1 MEIVFECG
9 GVTGHRLFEDLRLFA
24 FVQHFGEQPEVV
36 PLGFR
41 VFGQGEEM
49 AADQQW
55 LITLA
60 FGQLEVAA
68 MTFEGAFGQMLAALA
83 VDEAARVIVV
93 FEVGQGV
100 ATVFAFQ
107 GQARFFE
114 VVVATGG
121 AAGAGFQA
129 QVEALDNRV
138 AGDHAGVLL
147 IGHRGQFR
155 EHRLVIAENELVRV
169 GAVLEVEVNA
179 FFLAQAL
186 DEVQIRLVVLHAVD
200 AFRID
205 RTGLEFVGVA
215 LDAVLFQHHAD
226 DFRHAEVLEDALV
239 DAVREVSQLR
249 AQRHRIT
256 GQAFARVTLRGA
268 VDLAMD
274 AAAVRRQLQEGHYSS
289 MIRGAWVDSYLQTQ
303 ELLGLKEGQ
312 GVSSEDE
319 ADYKAFEARLQ
330 EQMANYRKTMATDE
344 DRSEFALFEKYH
356 DTYMQIQDAV
366 LDLHKR
372 NLEADAIKL
381 FNEKLTPAWYTGR
394 MKLNDIIGENKV
406 VADTAMANIDD
417 AVATAKVSMVISLL
431 VAVLA
436 AGLCGLLLMR
446 AIMAP
451 MNRIV
456 TILDIMRTG
465 DLSSRLN
472 LDRKDEF
479 GAVETGFNDMMTELT
494 SLVSQAQR
502 SSVQVTTSVTEI
514 AATSKQQQATAT
526 ETAATTTEI
535 GATSRE
541 IAATSRDLVRTMTEV
556 STAADQASVLAGSG
570 QQGLAR
576 MEDTMHSVMGAADLV
591 NAKLAILN
599 EKAGNINQVVVTI
612 VKVADQ
618 TNLLSLNAA
627 IEAEKAGEYGRG
639 FAVVAT
645 EVRRLADQT
654 AVATYDIEQMVRE
667 IQSAVS
673 AGVMGM
679 DKFSEEVR
687 RGMSEVQQV
696 GEQLSQIIHQVQAL
710 APRVL
715 MVNEGMQAQ
724 ATGAEQINHALVQLG
739 DASSQTVE
747 SLRQASFAID
757 ELSQVAVGLRSGVSR
772 FKV

>member
-1 MEIVFECG
+1 MKNW
-9 GVTGHRLFEDLRLFA
+9 TLRQRILASFA
-24 FVQHFGEQPEVV
+24 VII
-36 PLGFR
+36 
-41 VFGQGEEM
+41 
-49 AADQQW
+49 A
-55 LITLA
+55 I
-60 FGQLEVAA
+60 
-68 MTFEGAFGQMLAALA
+68 MLLM
-83 VDEAARVIVV
+83 
-93 FEVGQGV
+93 
-100 ATVFAFQ
+100 
-107 GQARFFE
+107 
-114 VVVATGG
+114 VVVSYSRLLKI
-121 AAGAGFQA
+121 
-129 QVEALDNRV
+129 EASENSVRDD
-138 AGDHAGVLL
+138 AIPGVY
-147 IGHRGQFR
+147 
-155 EHRLVIAENELVRV
+155 
-169 GAVLEVEVNA
+169 
-179 FFLAQAL
+179 
-186 DEVQIRLVVLHAVD
+186 
-200 AFRID
+200 
-205 RTGLEFVGVA
+205 
-215 LDAVLFQHHAD
+215 
-226 DFRHAEVLEDALV
+226 
-239 DAVREVSQLR
+239 
-249 AQRHRIT
+249 
-256 GQAFARVTLRGA
+256 
-268 VDLAMD
+268 
-274 AAAVRRQLQEGHYSS
+274 YSS

-312 GVSSEDE
+312 GVSSEDA
-319 ADYKAFEARLQ
+319 ADYKSFEVRLQ

-344 DRSEFALFEKYH
+344 DRTEFAAFEKYH
-356 DTYMQIQDAV
+356 DAYMQIQDQV

-372 NLEADAIKL
+372 NLEAEAVKL
-381 FNEKLTPAWYTGR
+381 FTEKLTPAWYTGR
-394 MKLNDIIGENKV
+394 MKLNDIIGENKR
-406 VADTAMANIDD
+406 VADQAMANIDE
-417 AVATAKVSMVISLL
+417 AVAAAKVSMFVSLL

-436 AGLCGLLLMR
+436 AGACGLLLMR

-456 TILDIMRTG
+456 KILEIMRTG

-687 RGMSEVQQV
+687 RGMAEVQQV

>member
-1 MEIVFECG
+1 MKNW
-9 GVTGHRLFEDLRLFA
+9 TLRQRILASFA
-24 FVQHFGEQPEVV
+24 VII
-36 PLGFR
+36 
-41 VFGQGEEM
+41 
-49 AADQQW
+49 A
-55 LITLA
+55 I
-60 FGQLEVAA
+60 
-68 MTFEGAFGQMLAALA
+68 MLLM
-83 VDEAARVIVV
+83 
-93 FEVGQGV
+93 
-100 ATVFAFQ
+100 
-107 GQARFFE
+107 
-114 VVVATGG
+114 VVVSYSRLLKI
-121 AAGAGFQA
+121 
-129 QVEALDNRV
+129 EASENSVRDD
-138 AGDHAGVLL
+138 AIPGVY
-147 IGHRGQFR
+147 
-155 EHRLVIAENELVRV
+155 
-169 GAVLEVEVNA
+169 
-179 FFLAQAL
+179 
-186 DEVQIRLVVLHAVD
+186 
-200 AFRID
+200 
-205 RTGLEFVGVA
+205 
-215 LDAVLFQHHAD
+215 
-226 DFRHAEVLEDALV
+226 
-239 DAVREVSQLR
+239 
-249 AQRHRIT
+249 
-256 GQAFARVTLRGA
+256 
-268 VDLAMD
+268 
-274 AAAVRRQLQEGHYSS
+274 YSS

-312 GVSSEDE
+312 GISSEDA
-319 ADYKAFEARLQ
+319 ADYKAFESRLQ
-330 EQMANYRKTMATDE
+330 EQMANYRGTVVTDE
-344 DRSEFALFEKYH
+344 DKLEFAAFEKYH
-356 DTYMQIQDAV
+356 DAYLKIQDAV

-372 NLEADAIKL
+372 NLEADAVKL
-381 FNEKLTPAWYTGR
+381 FHEQLTPTWYSGR
-394 MKLNDIIGENKV
+394 MKLNDIIGENKK
-406 VADTAMANIDD
+406 VADKAMANIDE
-417 AVATAKVSMVISLL
+417 AVTAAKVSMFVSLL

-436 AGLCGLLLMR
+436 AGFCGLLLMR

-456 TILDIMRTG
+456 QILDIMRTG

-687 RGMSEVQQV
+687 RGMAEVQQV

>member
-1 MEIVFECG
+1 MKNW
-9 GVTGHRLFEDLRLFA
+9 TLRQRILASFA
-24 FVQHFGEQPEVV
+24 
-36 PLGFR
+36 
-41 VFGQGEEM
+41 
-49 AADQQW
+49 
-55 LITLA
+55 
-60 FGQLEVAA
+60 
-68 MTFEGAFGQMLAALA
+68 
-83 VDEAARVIVV
+83 VI
-93 FEVGQGV
+93 
-100 ATVFAFQ
+100 
-107 GQARFFE
+107 
-114 VVVATGG
+114 
-121 AAGAGFQA
+121 
-129 QVEALDNRV
+129 
-138 AGDHAGVLL
+138 
-147 IGHRGQFR
+147 
-155 EHRLVIAENELVRV
+155 IAIM
-169 GAVLEVEVNA
+169 
-179 FFLAQAL
+179 FLM
-186 DEVQIRLVVLHAVD
+186 VVLSYSRLLKIEASENSVRDD
-200 AFRID
+200 AIP
-205 RTGLEFVGVA
+205 GVY
-215 LDAVLFQHHAD
+215 
-226 DFRHAEVLEDALV
+226 
-239 DAVREVSQLR
+239 
-249 AQRHRIT
+249 
-256 GQAFARVTLRGA
+256 
-268 VDLAMD
+268 
-274 AAAVRRQLQEGHYSS
+274 YSS

-303 ELLGLKEGQ
+303 ELLGLKEGE
-312 GVSSEDE
+312 GISSEDA
-319 ADYKAFEARLQ
+319 ADYKAFENRLQ
-330 EQMANYRKTMATDE
+330 EQMANYRKTMATE
-344 DRSEFALFEKYH
+344 QDRTEFAAFEKYH
-356 DTYMQIQDAV
+356 DAYMQIQDQV
-366 LDLHKR
+366 LDLHGR
-372 NLEADAIKL
+372 NLEADALKL
-381 FNEKLTPAWYTGR
+381 FNEKLTPAWYGGR
-394 MKLNDIIGENKV
+394 MKLNEIIGWNKK
-406 VADTAMANIDD
+406 VADQAMANIDD
-417 AVATAKVSMVISLL
+417 AVAAAKVSMLISLL

-436 AGLCGLLLMR
+436 AGACGLLLMR

-456 TILDIMRTG
+456 KILEIMRTG
-465 DLSSRLN
+465 HLSGRLN

-494 SLVSQAQR
+494 ALVSQAQR

-541 IAATSRDLVRTMTEV
+541 IAATSRDLVRTMNEV
-556 STAADQASVLAGSG
+556 STAADQASVAAGSG

-627 IEAEKAGEYGRG
+627 IEAEKACEYGRG

>member
-1 MEIVFECG
+1 MKNW
-9 GVTGHRLFEDLRLFA
+9 TLRQRILASFA
-24 FVQHFGEQPEVV
+24 VI
-36 PLGFR
+36 
-41 VFGQGEEM
+41 
-49 AADQQW
+49 
-55 LITLA
+55 ITI
-60 FGQLEVAA
+60 
-68 MTFEGAFGQMLAALA
+68 MLLM
-83 VDEAARVIVV
+83 
-93 FEVGQGV
+93 
-100 ATVFAFQ
+100 
-107 GQARFFE
+107 
-114 VVVATGG
+114 VVVS
-121 AAGAGFQA
+121 F
-129 QVEALDNRV
+129 NR
-138 AGDHAGVLL
+138 L
-147 IGHRGQFR
+147 
-155 EHRLVIAENELVRV
+155 LVIENS
-169 GAVLEVEVNA
+169 G
-179 FFLAQAL
+179 
-186 DEVQIRLVVLHAVD
+186 DEVR
-200 AFRID
+200 
-205 RTGLEFVGVA
+205 
-215 LDAVLFQHHAD
+215 LDALPGVY
-226 DFRHAEVLEDALV
+226 
-239 DAVREVSQLR
+239 
-249 AQRHRIT
+249 
-256 GQAFARVTLRGA
+256 
-268 VDLAMD
+268 
-274 AAAVRRQLQEGHYSS
+274 YSS
-289 MIRGAWVDSYLQTQ
+289 TVRGAWVESYLRTQ
-303 ELLGLKEGQ
+303 QLLAEGAGRSLSSAEEDQYKEFEDRLQAQIVNYQKGIFEESDRNDFAQFLQVRERYGLVLNGILAAYQGDNFSLAQRIFAEQLTPLWFEGRKVLNALGTKNKGNADRSSDNIQ
-312 GVSSEDE
+312 AAVSS
-319 ADYKAFEARLQ
+319 
-330 EQMANYRKTMATDE
+330 
-344 DRSEFALFEKYH
+344 
-356 DTYMQIQDAV
+356 
-366 LDLHKR
+366 
-372 NLEADAIKL
+372 
-381 FNEKLTPAWYTGR
+381 
-394 MKLNDIIGENKV
+394 
-406 VADTAMANIDD
+406 
-417 AVATAKVSMVISLL
+417 AKITLGISLL
-431 VAVLA
+431 VAVIVA
-436 AGLCGLLLMR
+436 AGSGLLLMR
-446 AIMAP
+446 SIMAP

-456 TILDIMRTG
+456 SILETMRTG

-472 LDRKDEF
+472 LDRNDEF
-479 GAVETGFNDMMTELT
+479 GSVQTGFNDMITELAA
-494 SLVSQAQR
+494 LVSQAQR

-556 STAADQASVLAGSG
+556 TSAADQASILAGSG

-591 NAKLAILN
+591 NSKLAILN

-687 RGMSEVQQV
+687 RGMFEVTQV

-724 ATGAEQINHALVQLG
+724 ATGAEQINQALVQLG

>member
-1 MEIVFECG
+1 MKNW
-9 GVTGHRLFEDLRLFA
+9 TLRQRILASFA
-24 FVQHFGEQPEVV
+24 VII
-36 PLGFR
+36 
-41 VFGQGEEM
+41 
-49 AADQQW
+49 A
-55 LITLA
+55 I
-60 FGQLEVAA
+60 
-68 MTFEGAFGQMLAALA
+68 MLLM
-83 VDEAARVIVV
+83 
-93 FEVGQGV
+93 
-100 ATVFAFQ
+100 
-107 GQARFFE
+107 
-114 VVVATGG
+114 VVVSYSRLLKI
-121 AAGAGFQA
+121 
-129 QVEALDNRV
+129 EASENSVRDD
-138 AGDHAGVLL
+138 AIPGVY
-147 IGHRGQFR
+147 
-155 EHRLVIAENELVRV
+155 
-169 GAVLEVEVNA
+169 
-179 FFLAQAL
+179 
-186 DEVQIRLVVLHAVD
+186 
-200 AFRID
+200 
-205 RTGLEFVGVA
+205 
-215 LDAVLFQHHAD
+215 
-226 DFRHAEVLEDALV
+226 
-239 DAVREVSQLR
+239 
-249 AQRHRIT
+249 
-256 GQAFARVTLRGA
+256 
-268 VDLAMD
+268 
-274 AAAVRRQLQEGHYSS
+274 YSS

-303 ELLGLKEGQ
+303 ELLGLKQGEGI
-312 GVSSEDE
+312 STEDA
-319 ADYKAFEARLQ
+319 ADYKAFETRLQ
-330 EQMANYRKTMATDE
+330 EQMANYRSTMATDE
-344 DRSEFALFEKYH
+344 DRNEFAAFEKYH
-356 DTYMQIQDAV
+356 DAYMQIQNSV

-372 NLEADAIKL
+372 NLEADAVKL
-381 FNEKLTPAWYTGR
+381 FNEKLTPTWYSGR
-394 MKLNDIIGENKV
+394 MKLNDIIGENKK
-406 VADTAMANIDD
+406 VADQAMANIDE
-417 AVATAKVSMVISLL
+417 AVSAAKVSMFISLL
-431 VAVLA
+431 IAVLA

-456 TILDIMRTG
+456 QILEIMRTG

-479 GAVETGFNDMMTELT
+479 GAVETGFNDMMAELT

-687 RGMSEVQQV
+687 RGMAEVQQV

>member
-1 MEIVFECG
+1 VKNWTLRQRILASFAVIIAIMLLMV
-9 GVTGHRLFEDLRLFA
+9 VTSYSRLLKVEA
-24 FVQHFGEQPEVV
+24 
-36 PLGFR
+36 
-41 VFGQGEEM
+41 GEES
-49 AADQQW
+49 
-55 LITLA
+55 
-60 FGQLEVAA
+60 
-68 MTFEGAFGQMLAALA
+68 
-83 VDEAARVIVV
+83 
-93 FEVGQGV
+93 
-100 ATVFAFQ
+100 
-107 GQARFFE
+107 
-114 VVVATGG
+114 
-121 AAGAGFQA
+121 
-129 QVEALDNRV
+129 
-138 AGDHAGVLL
+138 
-147 IGHRGQFR
+147 
-155 EHRLVIAENELVRV
+155 
-169 GAVLEVEVNA
+169 
-179 FFLAQAL
+179 
-186 DEVQIRLVVLHAVD
+186 IR
-200 AFRID
+200 
-205 RTGLEFVGVA
+205 T
-215 LDAVLFQHHAD
+215 
-226 DFRHAEVLEDALV
+226 DALPGV
-239 DAVREVSQLR
+239 Y
-249 AQRHRIT
+249 
-256 GQAFARVTLRGA
+256 
-268 VDLAMD
+268 
-274 AAAVRRQLQEGHYSS
+274 YSS
-289 MIRGAWVDSYLQTQ
+289 MIRSVWVDSYIHTQ
-303 ELLGLKEGQ
+303 EILGLKQGQ
-312 GVSSEDE
+312 GVSAEDA
-319 ADYKAFEARLQ
+319 ADFKAFEQRLQ
-330 EQMANYRKTMATDE
+330 VEMGHYKETIHGRADQN
-344 DRSEFALFEKYH
+344 EFDAFEKLHQDYNR
-356 DTYMQIQDAV
+356 IQAAV
-366 LDLHKR
+366 LDLHQR
-372 NLEADAIKL
+372 NQEDEAIRL
-381 FNEKLTPAWYTGR
+381 FTEQLSPAWTAGR
-394 MKLNDIIGENKV
+394 MKLNDIIAENKT
-406 VADTAMANIDD
+406 VADAASNAIDD
-417 AVATAKVSMVISLL
+417 AVTAAKVSMGVSLL
-431 VAVLA
+431 IAVLV

-451 MNRIV
+451 MSRIV
-456 TILDIMRTG
+456 EILDVMRTG
-465 DLSSRLN
+465 DLSSRLD

-479 GAVETGFNDMMTELT
+479 GAVETGFNDMMSELT

>member
-1 MEIVFECG
+1 VKNW
-9 GVTGHRLFEDLRLFA
+9 TLRQRILASFA
-24 FVQHFGEQPEVV
+24 VII
-36 PLGFR
+36 
-41 VFGQGEEM
+41 
-49 AADQQW
+49 A
-55 LITLA
+55 I
-60 FGQLEVAA
+60 
-68 MTFEGAFGQMLAALA
+68 MLLM
-83 VDEAARVIVV
+83 
-93 FEVGQGV
+93 
-100 ATVFAFQ
+100 
-107 GQARFFE
+107 
-114 VVVATGG
+114 VVVSYSRLLKIEDS
-121 AAGAGFQA
+121 
-129 QVEALDNRV
+129 EAS
-138 AGDHAGVLL
+138 
-147 IGHRGQFR
+147 
-155 EHRLVIAENELVRV
+155 VR
-169 GAVLEVEVNA
+169 
-179 FFLAQAL
+179 
-186 DEVQIRLVVLHAVD
+186 
-200 AFRID
+200 
-205 RTGLEFVGVA
+205 
-215 LDAVLFQHHAD
+215 
-226 DFRHAEVLEDALV
+226 EDALPG
-239 DAVREVSQLR
+239 L
-249 AQRHRIT
+249 
-256 GQAFARVTLRGA
+256 F
-268 VDLAMD
+268 
-274 AAAVRRQLQEGHYSS
+274 YSS
-289 MIRGAWVDSYLQTQ
+289 MIRGAWSDSYLRIQSM
-303 ELLGLKEGQ
+303 LGLEEGR
-312 GVSSEDE
+312 GFNSKDASDFSAYAV
-319 ADYKAFEARLQ
+319 RLQ
-330 EQMANYRKTMATDE
+330 EQMDLYRQTITDDE
-344 DRSEFALFEKYH
+344 DKVEYAAFQKAHDEYH
-356 DTYMQIQDAV
+356 RILAAV
-366 LDLHKR
+366 IDLHKR
-372 NLEADAIKL
+372 NQDADATRM
-381 FNEKLTPAWYTGR
+381 FNEELTPTWTTGR
-394 MKLNDIIGENKV
+394 MKLNDILLHNKA
-406 VADTAMANIDD
+406 VADKDIAAIDD
-417 AVATAKVSMVISLL
+417 AVLSAKVIMGISLL
-431 VAVLA
+431 IAVLA

-456 TILDIMRTG
+456 QILEVMRTG
-465 DLSSRLN
+465 DLSRRLN

-494 SLVSQAQR
+494 ALVSQAQR

-556 STAADQASVLAGSG
+556 STAADQASVAAGSG

-576 MEDTMHSVMGAADLV
+576 MEETMHSVMGAADLV

>member
-1 MEIVFECG
+1 MKNW
-9 GVTGHRLFEDLRLFA
+9 TLRQRILASFA
-24 FVQHFGEQPEVV
+24 VII
-36 PLGFR
+36 
-41 VFGQGEEM
+41 
-49 AADQQW
+49 A
-55 LITLA
+55 I
-60 FGQLEVAA
+60 
-68 MTFEGAFGQMLAALA
+68 MLLM
-83 VDEAARVIVV
+83 
-93 FEVGQGV
+93 
-100 ATVFAFQ
+100 
-107 GQARFFE
+107 
-114 VVVATGG
+114 VVVSYSRLLKIETSENSVRDDAIP
-121 AAGAGFQA
+121 
-129 QVEALDNRV
+129 
-138 AGDHAGVLL
+138 GVY
-147 IGHRGQFR
+147 
-155 EHRLVIAENELVRV
+155 
-169 GAVLEVEVNA
+169 
-179 FFLAQAL
+179 
-186 DEVQIRLVVLHAVD
+186 
-200 AFRID
+200 
-205 RTGLEFVGVA
+205 
-215 LDAVLFQHHAD
+215 
-226 DFRHAEVLEDALV
+226 
-239 DAVREVSQLR
+239 
-249 AQRHRIT
+249 
-256 GQAFARVTLRGA
+256 
-268 VDLAMD
+268 
-274 AAAVRRQLQEGHYSS
+274 YSS
-289 MIRGAWVDSYLQTQ
+289 MIRSAWVDSYLHTQ

-312 GVSSEDE
+312 GFSSED
-319 ADYKAFEARLQ
+319 AANYKAFEARLQ
-330 EQMANYRKTMATDE
+330 EQMANYRKTMATEE
-344 DRSEFALFEKYH
+344 DRTEFAAFEKYH
-356 DTYMQIQDAV
+356 DAYLQIQNAV
-366 LDLHKR
+366 LDLRAR
-372 NLEADAIKL
+372 NLDADAVQM
-381 FNEKLTPAWYTGR
+381 FNDKLTPAWFAGR
-394 MKLNDIIGENKV
+394 MKLNDIIGENKA
-406 VADTAMANIDD
+406 VADQAMSNIDD
-417 AVATAKVSMVISLL
+417 AVAAAKVSMFISLV
-431 VAVLA
+431 VAVFA

-456 TILDIMRTG
+456 QILDTMRTG

-472 LDRKDEF
+472 LERKDEF

-494 SLVSQAQR
+494 ALVSQAQR

>member
-1 MEIVFECG
+1 MKNW
-9 GVTGHRLFEDLRLFA
+9 TLRQRILASFA
-24 FVQHFGEQPEVV
+24 VII
-36 PLGFR
+36 
-41 VFGQGEEM
+41 
-49 AADQQW
+49 A
-55 LITLA
+55 I
-60 FGQLEVAA
+60 
-68 MTFEGAFGQMLAALA
+68 MLLM
-83 VDEAARVIVV
+83 
-93 FEVGQGV
+93 
-100 ATVFAFQ
+100 
-107 GQARFFE
+107 
-114 VVVATGG
+114 VVASYS
-121 AAGAGFQA
+121 
-129 QVEALDNRV
+129 
-138 AGDHAGVLL
+138 
-147 IGHRGQFR
+147 
-155 EHRLVIAENELVRV
+155 RLVSIESSEETVR
-169 GAVLEVEVNA
+169 N
-179 FFLAQAL
+179 
-186 DEVQIRLVVLHAVD
+186 DSIP
-200 AFRID
+200 
-205 RTGLEFVGVA
+205 GVY
-215 LDAVLFQHHAD
+215 
-226 DFRHAEVLEDALV
+226 
-239 DAVREVSQLR
+239 
-249 AQRHRIT
+249 
-256 GQAFARVTLRGA
+256 
-268 VDLAMD
+268 
-274 AAAVRRQLQEGHYSS
+274 YSS
-289 MIRGAWVDSYLQTQ
+289 MVRSAWVDSYILTLQ
-303 ELLGLKEGQ
+303 LLGSASQRDLT
-312 GVSSEDE
+312 
-319 ADYKAFEARLQ
+319 A
-330 EQMANYRKTMATDE
+330 E
-344 DRSEFALFEKYH
+344 DRKLYASYEDRIVRELNNFRTTIFEDQDRVEFDEFERIHVQYSKALA
-356 DTYMQIQDAV
+356 DV
-366 LDLHKR
+366 LQLYEDGQTEQANAMLNEQLAPLWAAGRKQLNAIIDSNR
-372 NLEADAIKL
+372 TTADAATETI
-381 FNEKLTPAWYTGR
+381 
-394 MKLNDIIGENKV
+394 
-406 VADTAMANIDD
+406 AN
-417 AVATAKVSMVISLL
+417 AVTTAKASMIVSLVI
-431 VAVLA
+431 AVLA
-436 AGLCGLLLMR
+436 AALCGFLLMQ
-446 AIMAP
+446 AIMSP
-451 MNRIV
+451 MKRIV
-456 TILDIMRTG
+456 SILQVMRSG

-479 GAVETGFNDMMTELT
+479 GEVETGFNDMMTELT
-494 SLVSQAQR
+494 ALVSQAQR

-556 STAADQASVLAGSG
+556 TSAADQASILAGSG
-570 QQGLAR
+570 QQGLSR
-576 MEDTMHSVMGAADLV
+576 MEETMHSVMGAADLV

-687 RGMSEVQQV
+687 RGMAEVTQV

-724 ATGAEQINHALVQLG
+724 ATGAEQINLALVQLG

>member
-1 MEIVFECG
+1 MKNW
-9 GVTGHRLFEDLRLFA
+9 TLRQRILASFA
-24 FVQHFGEQPEVV
+24 VII
-36 PLGFR
+36 
-41 VFGQGEEM
+41 
-49 AADQQW
+49 A
-55 LITLA
+55 I
-60 FGQLEVAA
+60 
-68 MTFEGAFGQMLAALA
+68 MLLM
-83 VDEAARVIVV
+83 
-93 FEVGQGV
+93 
-100 ATVFAFQ
+100 
-107 GQARFFE
+107 
-114 VVVATGG
+114 VVVSYSRLLKI
-121 AAGAGFQA
+121 
-129 QVEALDNRV
+129 EAS
-138 AGDHAGVLL
+138 
-147 IGHRGQFR
+147 
-155 EHRLVIAENELVRV
+155 ESSVR
-169 GAVLEVEVNA
+169 
-179 FFLAQAL
+179 
-186 DEVQIRLVVLHAVD
+186 D
-200 AFRID
+200 
-205 RTGLEFVGVA
+205 
-215 LDAVLFQHHAD
+215 DAVPG
-226 DFRHAEVLEDALV
+226 VY
-239 DAVREVSQLR
+239 
-249 AQRHRIT
+249 
-256 GQAFARVTLRGA
+256 
-268 VDLAMD
+268 
-274 AAAVRRQLQEGHYSS
+274 YSS

-312 GVSSEDE
+312 GVSSEDA
-319 ADYKAFEARLQ
+319 ADYKSFEVRLQ

-344 DRSEFALFEKYH
+344 DRTEFAAFEKYH
-356 DTYMQIQDAV
+356 DAYMQIQDQV

-372 NLEADAIKL
+372 NLEAEAVKL
-381 FNEKLTPAWYTGR
+381 FTEKLTPAWYTGR
-394 MKLNDIIGENKV
+394 MKLNDIIGENKR
-406 VADTAMANIDD
+406 VADQAMANIDE
-417 AVATAKVSMVISLL
+417 AVAAAKVSMFVSLL

-436 AGLCGLLLMR
+436 AGACGLLLMR

-456 TILDIMRTG
+456 KILEIMRTG

-687 RGMSEVQQV
+687 RGMAEVQQV

>member
-1 MEIVFECG
+1 MRQRILASFAVIIAIMLLM
-9 GVTGHRLFEDLRLFA
+9 VVVSYSRLLKIEA
-24 FVQHFGEQPEVV
+24 GEQS
-36 PLGFR
+36 
-41 VFGQGEEM
+41 
-49 AADQQW
+49 
-55 LITLA
+55 
-60 FGQLEVAA
+60 
-68 MTFEGAFGQMLAALA
+68 
-83 VDEAARVIVV
+83 
-93 FEVGQGV
+93 
-100 ATVFAFQ
+100 
-107 GQARFFE
+107 
-114 VVVATGG
+114 
-121 AAGAGFQA
+121 
-129 QVEALDNRV
+129 
-138 AGDHAGVLL
+138 
-147 IGHRGQFR
+147 
-155 EHRLVIAENELVRV
+155 VR
-169 GAVLEVEVNA
+169 
-179 FFLAQAL
+179 Q
-186 DEVQIRLVVLHAVD
+186 
-200 AFRID
+200 
-205 RTGLEFVGVA
+205 
-215 LDAVLFQHHAD
+215 DAVPGVYF
-226 DFRHAEVLEDALV
+226 
-239 DAVREVSQLR
+239 
-249 AQRHRIT
+249 
-256 GQAFARVTLRGA
+256 
-268 VDLAMD
+268 
-274 AAAVRRQLQEGHYSS
+274 SS
-289 MIRGAWVDSYLQTQ
+289 MIRSAWVDSYLQTQ
-303 ELLGLKEGQ
+303 ELLGLKKGQ
-312 GVSSEDE
+312 GISAEDA
-319 ADYKAFEARLQ
+319 ADFKAFEARLA
-330 EQMANYRKTMATDE
+330 EQMGNYQSTVTTDE
-344 DRSEFALFEKYH
+344 DKAEFAVFKQDVVNYNK
-356 DTYMQIQDAV
+356 IQTQV
-366 LDLHKR
+366 LDLHQS
-372 NLEADAIKL
+372 NLDDAATKM
-381 FNEKLTPAWYTGR
+381 FNEQLTPAWIAGR
-394 MKLNDIIGENKV
+394 MKLNDIIRENKA
-406 VADTAMANIDD
+406 VADEAMNNIDD
-417 AVATAKVSMVISLL
+417 AVAAAKVSMAISLL

-456 TILDIMRTG
+456 EILETMRTG

-472 LDRKDEF
+472 LERKDEF

-494 SLVSQAQR
+494 ALVSQAQR

>member
-1 MEIVFECG
+1 MKNW
-9 GVTGHRLFEDLRLFA
+9 TLRQRILASFA
-24 FVQHFGEQPEVV
+24 VII
-36 PLGFR
+36 
-41 VFGQGEEM
+41 
-49 AADQQW
+49 A
-55 LITLA
+55 I
-60 FGQLEVAA
+60 
-68 MTFEGAFGQMLAALA
+68 MLLM
-83 VDEAARVIVV
+83 
-93 FEVGQGV
+93 
-100 ATVFAFQ
+100 
-107 GQARFFE
+107 
-114 VVVATGG
+114 VVVSYS
-121 AAGAGFQA
+121 
-129 QVEALDNRV
+129 R
-138 AGDHAGVLL
+138 LL
-147 IGHRGQFR
+147 KI
-155 EHRLVIAENELVRV
+155 EVSEKSVR
-169 GAVLEVEVNA
+169 
-179 FFLAQAL
+179 
-186 DEVQIRLVVLHAVD
+186 D
-200 AFRID
+200 
-205 RTGLEFVGVA
+205 
-215 LDAVLFQHHAD
+215 DAVPGVYF
-226 DFRHAEVLEDALV
+226 
-239 DAVREVSQLR
+239 
-249 AQRHRIT
+249 
-256 GQAFARVTLRGA
+256 
-268 VDLAMD
+268 
-274 AAAVRRQLQEGHYSS
+274 SS
-289 MIRGAWVDSYLQTQ
+289 MIRSAWVDSYIQTL
-303 ELLGLKEGQ
+303 ELLGLKQGQ
-312 GVSSEDE
+312 GISAEEV
-319 ADYKAFEARLQ
+319 ADFKSFEARLQ
-330 EQMANYRKTMATDE
+330 EQMANYRATVTTAE
-344 DRSEFALFEKYH
+344 DKVEFDTFEKDHQDYNR
-356 DTYMQIQDAV
+356 IQAAV
-366 LDLHKR
+366 LDLHQR
-372 NLEADAIKL
+372 NQQAEAIKL
-381 FNEKLTPAWYTGR
+381 FNEQLSPAWTAGR
-394 MKLNDIIGENKV
+394 MKLNDIIRENKA
-406 VADTAMANIDD
+406 VADHATTAIDD
-417 AVATAKVSMVISLL
+417 AVVAAKASMGISLL
-431 VAVLA
+431 IAVLA
-436 AGLCGLLLMR
+436 AAGCGLLLMR

-456 TILDIMRTG
+456 KILEIMRTG
-465 DLSSRLN
+465 DLSGRLN
-472 LDRKDEF
+472 LERKDEF
-479 GAVETGFNDMMTELT
+479 GAVETGFNDMMAELT

>member
-1 MEIVFECG
+1 MKNW
-9 GVTGHRLFEDLRLFA
+9 TLRQRILASFA
-24 FVQHFGEQPEVV
+24 VII
-36 PLGFR
+36 
-41 VFGQGEEM
+41 
-49 AADQQW
+49 A
-55 LITLA
+55 I
-60 FGQLEVAA
+60 
-68 MTFEGAFGQMLAALA
+68 MLLM
-83 VDEAARVIVV
+83 
-93 FEVGQGV
+93 
-100 ATVFAFQ
+100 
-107 GQARFFE
+107 
-114 VVVATGG
+114 VVVSYSRLLKI
-121 AAGAGFQA
+121 
-129 QVEALDNRV
+129 EASENSVRDD
-138 AGDHAGVLL
+138 AIPGVY
-147 IGHRGQFR
+147 
-155 EHRLVIAENELVRV
+155 
-169 GAVLEVEVNA
+169 
-179 FFLAQAL
+179 
-186 DEVQIRLVVLHAVD
+186 
-200 AFRID
+200 
-205 RTGLEFVGVA
+205 
-215 LDAVLFQHHAD
+215 
-226 DFRHAEVLEDALV
+226 
-239 DAVREVSQLR
+239 
-249 AQRHRIT
+249 
-256 GQAFARVTLRGA
+256 
-268 VDLAMD
+268 
-274 AAAVRRQLQEGHYSS
+274 YSS

-312 GVSSEDE
+312 GISSEDA
-319 ADYKAFEARLQ
+319 ADYKAFESRLQ
-330 EQMANYRKTMATDE
+330 EQMTNYRNTVVTDE
-344 DRSEFALFEKYH
+344 DKLEFASFEKYH
-356 DTYMQIQDAV
+356 DTYMKIQDTV

-372 NLEADAIKL
+372 NLEAEAVKL
-381 FNEKLTPAWYTGR
+381 FHEQLTPTWYSGR
-394 MKLNDIIGENKV
+394 MKLNDIIGENKK
-406 VADTAMANIDD
+406 VADQAMANIDE
-417 AVATAKVSMVISLL
+417 AVAAAKVSMFVSLL

-436 AGLCGLLLMR
+436 AGFCGLLLMR

-456 TILDIMRTG
+456 QILEIMRTG

-687 RGMSEVQQV
+687 RGMAEVQQV

>member
-1 MEIVFECG
+1 MKNWTLRQRILASFAVIIAIMLLM
-9 GVTGHRLFEDLRLFA
+9 VVVSYSRLLKIE
-24 FVQHFGEQPEVV
+24 
-36 PLGFR
+36 
-41 VFGQGEEM
+41 
-49 AADQQW
+49 
-55 LITLA
+55 TS
-60 FGQLEVAA
+60 EVA
-68 MTFEGAFGQMLAALA
+68 
-83 VDEAARVIVV
+83 
-93 FEVGQGV
+93 
-100 ATVFAFQ
+100 
-107 GQARFFE
+107 
-114 VVVATGG
+114 
-121 AAGAGFQA
+121 
-129 QVEALDNRV
+129 
-138 AGDHAGVLL
+138 
-147 IGHRGQFR
+147 
-155 EHRLVIAENELVRV
+155 VR
-169 GAVLEVEVNA
+169 
-179 FFLAQAL
+179 
-186 DEVQIRLVVLHAVD
+186 D
-200 AFRID
+200 
-205 RTGLEFVGVA
+205 
-215 LDAVLFQHHAD
+215 DAVPGVYL
-226 DFRHAEVLEDALV
+226 
-239 DAVREVSQLR
+239 
-249 AQRHRIT
+249 
-256 GQAFARVTLRGA
+256 
-268 VDLAMD
+268 
-274 AAAVRRQLQEGHYSS
+274 SS
-289 MIRGAWVDSYLQTQ
+289 MIRSAWVDSYLHIL
-303 ELLGLKEGQ
+303 ELIGSGQNKGL
-312 GVSSEDE
+312 SDT
-319 ADYKAFEARLQ
+319 DKAEFKSFEARILQ
-330 EQMANYRKTMATDE
+330 QMANYQATINGGDDQAE
-344 DRSEFALFEKYH
+344 FDRFEAQHQNYNKALA
-356 DTYMQIQDAV
+356 AV
-366 LDLHKR
+366 VDRLQNNDVAAAR
-372 NLEADAIKL
+372 KL
-381 FNEKLTPAWYTGR
+381 FDTEMTPAWTAGR
-394 MKLNDIIGENKV
+394 IKLNDIITENKN
-406 VADTAMANIDD
+406 VADHATNAIDA
-417 AVATAKVSMVISLL
+417 AVEAAKISMFVSLGLAI
-431 VAVLA
+431 LA
-436 AGLCGLLLMR
+436 AALCGLLLMR
-446 AIMAP
+446 AITGP
-451 MNRIV
+451 MQRIV
-456 TILDIMRTG
+456 SILGTMRDG
-465 DLSSRLN
+465 DLSKRLN
-472 LDRKDEF
+472 LERKDEF

-494 SLVSQAQR
+494 ALVSQAQR

-541 IAATSRDLVRTMTEV
+541 IAATSKDLVRTMTEV
-556 STAADQASVLAGSG
+556 STAADQASVAAGSG

-576 MEDTMHSVMGAADLV
+576 MEETMHSVMGAADLV

-687 RGMSEVQQV
+687 RGMFEVQQV

>member
-1 MEIVFECG
+1 MKNWTLRQRILASFAVIIAIMLLM
-9 GVTGHRLFEDLRLFA
+9 VVVSYSRLLKIEA
-24 FVQHFGEQPEVV
+24 
-36 PLGFR
+36 
-41 VFGQGEEM
+41 GEES
-49 AADQQW
+49 
-55 LITLA
+55 
-60 FGQLEVAA
+60 
-68 MTFEGAFGQMLAALA
+68 
-83 VDEAARVIVV
+83 
-93 FEVGQGV
+93 
-100 ATVFAFQ
+100 
-107 GQARFFE
+107 
-114 VVVATGG
+114 
-121 AAGAGFQA
+121 
-129 QVEALDNRV
+129 
-138 AGDHAGVLL
+138 
-147 IGHRGQFR
+147 
-155 EHRLVIAENELVRV
+155 VR
-169 GAVLEVEVNA
+169 
-179 FFLAQAL
+179 
-186 DEVQIRLVVLHAVD
+186 D
-200 AFRID
+200 
-205 RTGLEFVGVA
+205 
-215 LDAVLFQHHAD
+215 DAVPGVYL
-226 DFRHAEVLEDALV
+226 
-239 DAVREVSQLR
+239 
-249 AQRHRIT
+249 
-256 GQAFARVTLRGA
+256 
-268 VDLAMD
+268 
-274 AAAVRRQLQEGHYSS
+274 SS
-289 MIRGAWVDSYLQTQ
+289 MIRSAWVESYLDT
-303 ELLGLKEGQ
+303 LDIIGLRKDKTLTEA
-312 GVSSEDE
+312 DK
-319 ADYKAFEARLQ
+319 ADYKSFEARIIT
-330 EQMANYRKTMATDE
+330 QMANYKATINGAEDQAEFDKFEALHQAYNKALAAVTENLQRNDVAAARKVFDE
-344 DRSEFALFEKYH
+344 E
-356 DTYMQIQDAV
+356 
-366 LDLHKR
+366 
-372 NLEADAIKL
+372 
-381 FNEKLTPAWYTGR
+381 LTPTWTAGR
-394 MKLNDIIGENKV
+394 MKLNDIITENKN
-406 VADTAMANIDD
+406 VADRATNAIDD
-417 AVATAKVSMVISLL
+417 AVSAAKISMGVSLIL
-431 VAVLA
+431 AILA

-451 MNRIV
+451 MKRIV
-456 TILDIMRTG
+456 DILETMRTG
-465 DLSSRLN
+465 DLSKRLN
-472 LDRKDEF
+472 LERKDEF

-494 SLVSQAQR
+494 ALVSQAQR

-541 IAATSRDLVRTMTEV
+541 IAATSKDLVRTMTEV
-556 STAADQASVLAGSG
+556 STAADQASVAAGSG

-576 MEDTMHSVMGAADLV
+576 MEETMHSVMGAADLV

-687 RGMSEVQQV
+687 RGMFEVQQV